1 MQAQGGH
8 LVSDPIKFVHASD
21 FHLDCPISGLAEI
34 PKHLIKTLASAPYE
48 AAQQVFDFALTE
60 RVDFVLLSGDLFDQD
75 SGSARAQSFLLNN
88 FQKLAERGIHVYW
101 CAGESDH
108 PDRWPSSIKLPD
120 TVVTFSSS
128 IVEEVEHLRGETRIA
143 TIMASGFDPKRRN
156 GDGYSA
162 PAGPGVNIALA
173 HGDFESANLN
183 AENIKYW
190 AMGGKHKA
198 KRLDRSGSIV
208 AWPGT
213 TQGRRP
219 KESGA
224 CGFNFVRVDSAGK
237 IKVQHVSCDRVRWLP
252 QKIAI
257 TENVGMQELKDVLAE
272 RALKIISDTT
282 DQIVLSRW
290 FLTTEG
296 DFNPRIRHD
305 DWKSEVL
312 EWLRDEFGRG
322 DRGLWSTKVEV
333 DSPKSLPLEWYEE
346 DTILGE
352 YLRAVGRYQS
362 DESLKLNLHD
372 YMPQG
377 VKGDLMATAAH
388 VSRDRRETTLR
399 RAAMIGVNYL
409 AGHKHV
415 EEIEHVELEEEPE
428 LREAL

>member
-1 MQAQGGH
+1 M
-8 LVSDPIKFVHASD
+8 SDTIKFVHASD
-21 FHLDCPISGLAEI
+21 FHLDRPISGLAEI

-48 AAQQVFDFALTE
+48 AAQRVFDFALTE
-60 RVDFVLLSGDLFDQD
+60 RVDFLLLSGDLFDQD
-75 SGSARAQSFLLNN
+75 SGSARAPSFLLNN

-120 TVVTFSSS
+120 TVVTFSST
-128 IVEEVEHLRGETRIA
+128 IVEEVEHLRGDKRIA
-143 TIMASGFDPKRRN
+143 TILASGYDAKRRN
-156 GDGYSA
+156 GEGFSG
-162 PAGPGVNIALA
+162 PAGQGINIALT

-183 AENIKYW
+183 ADNIQYW

-198 KRLDRSGSIV
+198 NRLDRSGSIV

-213 TQGRRP
+213 TQGRHP
-219 KESGA
+219 KETGA
-224 CGFNFVRVDSAGK
+224 CGFNYVRVDASGK

-257 TENVGMQELKDVLAE
+257 TENVGMQELQDVLAE

-290 FLTTEG
+290 FLATEG
-296 DFNPRIRHD
+296 NFNPRIRKEE
-305 DWKSEVL
+305 WKSEVL

-322 DRGLWSTKVEV
+322 DKGLWSTRVEV
-333 DSPKSLPLEWYEE
+333 ATPKSLPIEWYEE

-352 YLRAVGRYQS
+352 YLRVVGRYQS
-362 DESLKLNLHD
+362 DDSLKLNLHE
-372 YMPQG
+372 YMPDTI
-377 VKGDLMATAAH
+377 KGDMMASVAH
-388 VSRDRRETTLR
+388 VTRERREITLR

-415 EEIEHVELEEEPE
+415 KEIEHVELEEDTK
-428 LREAL
+428 LREAM